1 MEEAFWAARQ
11 GDALLHTSFMADVL
25 GAVLEVAANVVID
38 ALIVGAAT
46 VLAAS
51 AGVTLGCTAVVLIGF
66 VAGVA
71 MVYTGVTETVSE
83 ACSALADMLFPPQTE
98 GYILTGSGDTLI
110 NSKPAARA
118 AATAASRQDIEA
130 QEAQAKA
137 EQEEAQ
143 RQEDARTFRDVAGEY
158 LEMAGAIALAVN
170 PVTGPVLMSRALSG
184 QLSTEEGRAELVDGV
199 THFVSELWQPTVASA
214 APGSTPTPDDKID
227 CHKHPSSLTQLL
239 AQKKAAFLDDPAGTV
254 LNLFSPD
261 GMLETA
267 FQGVNAVIGSIS
279 NLFRDDDEPPAAE
292 YIAEG
297 ARDVRINSQPAAR
310 SGARCTCEARVVN
323 EPGDGAFVSPDVR
336 IGGPLL
342 VVRDIRSGRS
352 QITLVA
358 TVALMFLRP
367 GKMLSKIACFAAGVG
382 MSMITQ
388 KAISALPHPV
398 NAATGAKYLADDDD
412 FDFRLPG
419 HFPLDWQRVYSSRDG
434 RTEGMFGQGWS
445 VMYEVSLERTPG
457 TADENCMTFVSGMG
471 RRLEMEAVLPG
482 HGFYSPGEGLAV
494 RRGEQGHWLIS
505 SDNGQFFLFETD
517 PHHPQRQ
524 RLKMLGDRNS
534 NCLNLY
540 HDELGRITQIS
551 GEQQRPCIRLH
562 YDLAAHPR
570 RVTQIY
576 QHFPD
581 TAPLLLRR
589 YSYDAAGQL
598 TGVYDSTGHLLREF
612 AYNANHCM
620 TMHRQPG
627 GEGYY
632 YQWGWYEGPDDA
644 AWRVTGHHT
653 DSGEQYRLAW
663 SLAARRLCVTDGL
676 GRTRYHQWD
685 AQNQVTAYRDEAGQ
699 VMTFRW
705 SDEERLL
712 LGMSDAQG
720 GRWRYVYD
728 RQGHIT
734 ETHDP
739 LGRVSQTQWH
749 PVWHEPETEVDAGGN
764 SWRCEYD
771 ERGNLLAVTD
781 PLQQSTRY
789 QYDRHGQV
797 VQITDARGGNKY
809 LQWNEDGQLM
819 RHTDCSG
826 SQTAWF
832 YDERTRLI
840 RMTDAQGHS
849 TRYGYDD
856 SGHLVEVIQADGRTA
871 RYQPDAAGRLVKYTS
886 PAGQITR
893 WQRDGQGRVRIRTD
907 AAGRRTGFGYDAY
920 GRLVTLTNEN
930 GESYRFRHDVLDRLA
945 EQINP
950 DGCRQAYRYNAQNA
964 VTEVVFTGDQG
975 GEIRHRLMRDAAG
988 RLTAKETA
996 ETRTEYVYDAA
1007 DQLLEIRC
1015 RRHDADET
1023 GAPEIIRFSYDRAGR
1038 MLSEETAQGVLTHRY
1053 DELGNRTATTFPDGR
1068 TQRHLYYGSGHL
1080 QQINLDREVISE
1092 FTRDSL
1098 HREVLRSQGRL
1109 STRQF
1114 YDPAGRLK
1122 RKETCSGM
1130 RGVVPET
1137 FTDRQYSYNGQDE
1150 LLKTRHSRRGE
1161 TDYFYDSTGRITA
1174 CRLEDEGYLASW
1186 QYDAAGN
1193 LLDRR
1198 AGERATAEN
1207 SVVPFSRLMSYR
1219 GVHYRYDEYGRMVEK
1234 QGRSGTQSYR
1244 YDAEHRMV
1252 EARTARGTYRYVYD
1266 ALGRRTEKQ
1275 HISHDGKAYNRTKFL
1290 WDGMRLA
1297 QESRPEGS
1305 SSLYIYSAPGSY
1317 EPLARVDK
1325 AGKGEPA
1332 RILYFHT
1339 DVNGAP
1345 EELTDSDGKIVWETG
1360 YQVWGNTIQEKDHGG
1375 VEQSLRYQ
1383 GQYLDRETGLHY
1395 NLHRYYDPDV
1405 GRFTQPDP
1413 IGLAGGINLY
1423 AYAPNPLSWIDPL
1436 GLTAC
1441 SKNAKSLRE
1450 GPQGTVV
1457 TVKSKQEA
1465 HDLLMEAF
1473 PDAQKVRGIGSQ
1485 DAAGIRRKHKMEQF
1499 KKRDGTVRYRKDY
1512 PIDSNTGRVYGHDD
1526 PKGTG
1531 HGSLP
1536 HINIKRSDGTMVR
1549 IDIDG

>member
-11 GDALLHTSFMADVL
+11 GDALLHTSFIADVL
-25 GAVLEVAANVVID
+25 GAVVEVAATALVDVLVVGTMA
-38 ALIVGAAT
+38 ALG
-46 VLAAS
+46 
-51 AGVTLGCTAVVLIGF
+51 GVEVATLGCSTILAIGIATAVFMSYQGWNDRISR
-66 VAGVA
+66 
-71 MVYTGVTETVSE
+71 ESE
-83 ACSALADMLFPPQTE
+83 QLANWLFPPQIE
-98 GYILTGSGDTLI
+98 GYILTGSGDTWI

-143 RQEDARTFRDVAGEY
+143 RQEDARTFLDVAGEY

-170 PVTGPVLMSRALSG
+170 PVTGPVLMSRALHD
-184 QLSTEEGRAELVDGV
+184 QLSTEEGRSEMVDGV

-227 CHKHPSSLTQLL
+227 CHKHPSSLTQFL
-239 AQKKAAFLDDPAGTV
+239 AQKKAAFLDDPLGTA
-254 LNLFSPD
+254 LNLLSPG

-279 NLFRDDDEPPAAE
+279 NLFKGDDEPPAAE

-323 EPGDGAFVSPDVR
+323 EPGNGAFVSPDVR

-367 GKMLSKIACFAAGVG
+367 GKMLSKIACFAASVG
-382 MSMITQ
+382 MGVMTQ

-412 FDFRLPG
+412 FDFSLPG
-419 HFPLDWQRVYSSRDG
+419 HFPLDWQRVYSSRDD

-471 RRLEMEAVLPG
+471 RRLDMEAVLPG
-482 HGFYSPGEGLAV
+482 SGFYSPGEGLAV

-505 SDNGQFFLFETD
+505 SDDGQFFLFEAD

-540 HDELGRITQIS
+540 YDELGRITQIS

-562 YDLAAHPR
+562 YELAAHPR

-576 QHFPD
+576 QHFPE

-589 YSYDAAGQL
+589 YRYDEAGDL
-598 TGVYDSTGHLLREF
+598 NGVYDSTGHLLREF
-612 AYNANHCM
+612 AYDENHCM
-620 TMHRQPG
+620 TLHRQPG

-685 AQNQVTAYRDEAGQ
+685 AQNQVTAYQDEAGQ
-699 VMTFRW
+699 VTTFRW

-720 GRWRYVYD
+720 GKWRYVYD

-739 LGRVSQTQWH
+739 LGRVAQTQWH
-749 PVWHEPETEVDAGGN
+749 PVWHQPETEVDAAGN
-764 SWRCEYD
+764 SWCCEYD

-781 PLQQSTRY
+781 PLQQNTRY

-840 RMTDAQGHS
+840 RMTDAQSHS

-856 SGHLVEVIQADGRTA
+856 SGHLTEVILADGRTVN
-871 RYQPDAAGRLVKYTS
+871 YQSDAAGRLVNYQSDAAGRLVKYTS
-886 PAGQITR
+886 PMGRITR
-893 WQRDGQGRVRIRTD
+893 WQRDGQGRVRSRTD
-907 AAGRRTGFGYDAY
+907 ATGRRTAFGYDAY

-950 DGCRQAYRYNAQNA
+950 DGCRQAYRYNALNA
-964 VTEVVFTGDQG
+964 VTEVVFTGDRG
-975 GEIRHRLMRDAAG
+975 GEIRHRLARDAAG

-996 ETRTEYVYDAA
+996 DSHTEYVHDAA
-1007 DQLLEIRC
+1007 DQLLEIR
-1015 RRHDADET
+1015 RQRHET
-1023 GAPEIIRFSYDRAGR
+1023 DAPEVIRFSYDRLGR
-1038 MLSEETAQGVLTHRY
+1038 MLTEETAQGVLTHQY

-1092 FTRDSL
+1092 FTRDAL

-1109 STRQF
+1109 STRQL
-1114 YDPAGRLK
+1114 YDTAGRLK
-1122 RKETCSGM
+1122 RRETYSGM

-1137 FTDRQYSYNGQDE
+1137 FTDRQYSYSGEDE

-1161 TDYFYDSTGRITA
+1161 TDYFYDPTGRITA
-1174 CRLEDEGYLASW
+1174 CRSEDEGYLASW

-1193 LLDRR
+1193 LLGRR

-1207 SVVPFSRLMSYR
+1207 SVVPFNRLMSYR
-1219 GVHYRYDEYGRMVEK
+1219 GVHYRYDEFGRTVEK
-1234 QGRSGTQSYR
+1234 QGRSGAQSYR

-1252 EARTARGTYRYVYD
+1252 EVTTARGTYRYVYD

-1275 HISHDGKAYNRTKFL
+1275 HISPDGKPYNRTTFL

-1297 QESRPEGS
+1297 QESRPEGTG
-1305 SSLYIYSAPGSY
+1305 SLYIYSDQGSY

-1325 AGKGEPA
+1325 AGKEGPN

-1345 EELTDSDGKIVWETG
+1345 EEMTDSDGKIVWETG

-1375 VEQSLRYQ
+1375 VEQNLRYQ

-1405 GRFTQPDP
+1405 GRFMVTDP
-1413 IGLAGGINLY
+1413 IGLAGGLNLY
-1423 AYAPNPLSWIDPL
+1423 QYAPNPLSWIDPL
-1436 GLTAC
+1436 GQMCATL
-1441 SKNAKSLRE
+1441 KKSSHALQRHRE
-1450 GPQGTVV
+1450 GRPIGAVINDLQNAR
-1457 TVKSKQEA
+1457 SSDILKQ
-1465 HDLLMEAF
+1465 
-1473 PDAQKVRGIGSQ
+1473 
-1485 DAAGIRRKHKMEQF
+1485 
-1499 KKRDGTVRYRKDY
+1499 
-1512 PIDSNTGRVYGHDD
+1512 
-1526 PKGTG
+1526 
-1531 HGSLP
+1531 
-1536 HINIKRSDGTMVR
+1536 SDGRWVVLGPNGRAHIIEKDGSEIVTSMRDISRKNIQHRMNRNTDRWERPTQSELDEFRDIFSDYVR
-1549 IDIDG
+1549 F